1 MTERVKAVGGKA
13 LRTPARLADLIA
25 AIQVMGTYKFAVRR
39 IDHWEKRLG
48 RVPTSASTWLEVFV
62 QHPEFF
68 TVIREKRGSPIVSPN
83 VSLVWRR
90 SKERNYD
97 THAHAVIPREQALE
111 IAAAELEDDAQRLSR
126 PPLDTAEISM
136 LVDLA
141 VELHERELRHQQ
153 ERRWWYAEFVTVSL
167 GWALARF
174 PLQTDYVA

>member
-1 MTERVKAVGGKA
+1 MIREKLAGHKA

-39 IDHWEKRLG
+39 IDRWEKRLG
-48 RVPTSASTWLEVFV
+48 RIPTSASTWLEVFV

-68 TVIREKRGSPIVSPN
+68 TVIREKAGTAIANPN

-141 VELHERELRHQQ
+141 MELHERELKHQQ
-153 ERRWWYAEFVTVSL
+153 ERRWWYAVVVGVAGLGVS
-167 GWALARF
+167 ALSLAN
-174 PLQTDYVA
+174 